1 MVRRGNPSV
10 EPFLF
15 FSLFL
20 EPLFSDSQPCRLC
33 AVGAVHWA
41 LCCGGRGRCA
51 VGAML
56 WALFCGRCAVG
67 AVLNQCS
74 ISFGSHIFENRFAD
88 SKSWLE
94 AS

>member
-10 EPFLF
+10 EPFL

-33 AVGAVHWA
+33 AVGAVLWVLCCGRCAVGAVHWV

-56 WALFCGRCAVG
+56 WALCCGRG
-67 AVLNQCS
+67 SEPVLNQLR
-74 ISFGSHIFENRFAD
+74 FSHF
-88 SKSWLE
+88 
-94 AS
+94 